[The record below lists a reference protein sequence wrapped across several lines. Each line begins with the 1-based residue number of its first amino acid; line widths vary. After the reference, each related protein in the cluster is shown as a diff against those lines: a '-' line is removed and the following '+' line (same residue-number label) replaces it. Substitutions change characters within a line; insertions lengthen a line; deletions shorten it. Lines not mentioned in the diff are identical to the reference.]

1 MKNNFTVFQQGKQLH
16 MHSTLLTQL
25 YSILKLNKVT
35 QIIMQIRRSI
45 LQYLMTLKTLVIIEI
60 IFVRR
65 QMGIDKEE

>member
-65 QMGIDKEE
+65 QMGIDKDE